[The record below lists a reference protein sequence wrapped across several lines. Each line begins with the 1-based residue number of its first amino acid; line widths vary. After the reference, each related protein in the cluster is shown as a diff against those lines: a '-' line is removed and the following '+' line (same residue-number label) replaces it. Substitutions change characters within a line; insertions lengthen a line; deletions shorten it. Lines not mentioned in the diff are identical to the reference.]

1 MDIYEE
7 VKSYQ
12 RIGIGGHIRPDGD
25 CIGACVGLYFYLT
38 KRLSE
43 ADIYVF
49 LERPGNSFRNVPGM
63 EIVNCEEDYREWEAV
78 DAFIA
83 LDTVPERLGAALDL
97 YQRAEKTINIDH
109 HISNQADDA
118 MVNYVVPGASATSEL
133 IYDVIDKSYLDATIA
148 QLLYMGMAH
157 DTGVFR
163 YSNTSPKTLRAAADL
178 LEYGFDFSKL
188 IDETFYEKTYL
199 QNQILSRIVLD
210 SRRYMDGKI
219 IVGAA
224 DHHFIGM
231 YDARKE
237 DFEGVVNQL
246 RITQGVEC
254 AVFIYE
260 KEQGYFKCSLRA
272 SSDLVDVAKIA
283 MEFGGG
289 GHIRA
294 SGFDAQMELSALE
307 GKLVEMISGQIASK
321 LPSD

>member
-25 CIGACVGLYFYLT
+25 CIGASLGLYFYLE
-38 KRLSE
+38 KRLPE

-49 LERPGNSFRNVPGM
+49 LERPGSSFRNIPGI
-63 EIVNCEEDYREWEAV
+63 EHINSEEDYREWEAV
-78 DAFIA
+78 DVFIA
-83 LDTVPERLGAALDL
+83 LDTVPERMGAALDL
-97 YQRAEKTINIDH
+97 YNRAEKTIDIDH
-109 HISNQADDA
+109 HVSNRADNA
-118 MVNYVVPGASATSEL
+118 MVNYVVPKASATSEL
-133 IYDVIDKSYLDATIA
+133 IYDVIDKSYLDAVTA

-163 YSNTSPKTLRAAADL
+163 YSNTSPKTLRIAADL

-210 SRRYMDGKI
+210 SRRYMDGRI
-219 IVGAA
+219 IIGAA
-224 DHHFIGM
+224 DQKFIRM
-231 YDARKE
+231 YDAKKE

-246 RITQGVEC
+246 RITEGVEC

-260 KEQGYFKCSLRA
+260 KEKGQFKCSLRA
-272 SSDLVDVAKIA
+272 SSDLVDVARIA
-283 MEFGGG
+283 VEFGGG
-289 GHIRA
+289 GHVRA
-294 SGFDAQMELSALE
+294 SGFDAEMELAALE
-307 GKLVEMISGQIASK
+307 SRLVEMISGQIASGT
-321 LPSD
+321 